1 MEPLGTLRL
10 GEREFPVPPLTLGR
24 FQRLLSAET
33 QAVVKGLMAERQG
46 PVPLSVRIAR
56 RILRSAVL
64 RRSRFTPLLW
74 KIVDRFHIGRGLYR
88 ATTATE
94 LACLLVPGLTP
105 RFWKEHASQVHVLD
119 MFLLFAR
126 GHEWGY
132 ISDAISFGEPLEEGE
147 VLPSPD
153 DITAGLLSVARE
165 TGHTIEQLS
174 TMRVEGF
181 YRLTA
186 AIRAKAEAQ
195 ERTQSEHATP
205 GGPLPGIEYVSEV
218 PASLADLLN
227 RATGDLNA

>member
-1 MEPLGTLRL
+1 MLRL

-46 PVPLSVRIAR
+46 PAPWSVRAAR
-56 RILRSAVL
+56 RILRLAVL
-64 RRSRFTPLLW
+64 HRSRLTPFLW
-74 KIVDRFHIGRGLYR
+74 RAVDKLGIGRGLYR
-88 ATTATE
+88 ATAAAD

-105 RFWKEHASQVHVLD
+105 RLWKEHASQVHVLD
-119 MFLLFAR
+119 LFLLFAR

-132 ISDAISFGEPLEEGE
+132 ISEAIRFGEPLEDGE
-147 VLPSPD
+147 VLPTPD
-153 DITAGLLSVARE
+153 DITEGLLAVAKE

-186 AIRAKAEAQ
+186 AIRAKSEAQ
-195 ERTQSEHATP
+195 EREQKAHATP

-218 PASLADLLN
+218 PSSLTDLLD
-227 RATGDLNA
+227 RATGGSNA